1 MCRSVNHNRDDA
13 VEKAHTADSQTNGI
27 ETKEGVLQKVIVL
40 GLPRVQPF
48 RVAMELKVR
57 WN

>member
-13 VEKAHTADSQTNGI
+13 VEKAHTADSQKNGI
-27 ETKEGVLQKVIVL
+27 ETEEGVLQTVNVL

-48 RVAMELKVR
+48 RVAMALKVR